1 MKKFGMLMV
10 MVSLLGYTVGCGGT
24 AEDTTAP
31 AEPAPTAEEGA
42 AEADAGAADDMA
54 TEETAE

>member
-10 MVSLLGYTVGCGGT
+10 MVSLLGYAVGCGGT

-31 AEPAPTAEEGA
+31 EGPAPTAEEGA
-42 AEADAGAADDMA
+42 AEADAGAADDMT
-54 TEETAE
+54 TEASAE